1 MYNSIYPVNIKPY
14 VPPQNKKQVGASGEE
29 TSQNAALHRENRDIY
44 QSSKEN
50 KDTYKRQEYPNGQKS
65 QIDYSKNKVNIA
77 QIITDFRATEKAIGT
92 PDEVLEKVESYLSLA
107 EKESLEGSPNKKII
121 QTNLKNASTIL
132 DDFISKTLNKESN
145 VVNNWIDALFLQQVD
160 YKSDPNSINPDF
172 LVKLPGKDNSKALA
186 IAEKNKAEQTKAE
199 TSQTTPAQTET
210 APAALENSAAATS
223 PIKESKVYIPQDP
236 ELKKSFIQGKKYA
249 AINDSEKAL
258 AAFGVALSQANDLND
273 RQAASMVCYEI
284 GQIYDKAD
292 NLEEALKYY
301 NQTLENTADN
311 NLKARAY
318 YSMAQIYNDAVY
330 FEPAMNHYYAA
341 ISCAGETENFNAQ
354 SKALTDIAQM
364 YAERYDK
371 NNAITYMSVAKNIAA
386 ETKDNKTL
394 GAIYSKSGDTLKML
408 EENVSA
414 LNDYKES
421 ARFYEQAQSPAKVAK
436 NYEKAAFIMIKLGNT
451 SKADSLFAKAEKIA
465 ALAEC

>member
-14 VPPQNKKQVGASGEE
+14 VPAKNKQQVGASGEE
-29 TSQNAALHRENRDIY
+29 QSRNAGLQRENRDVY

-65 QIDYSKNKVNIA
+65 QIDYSKYKVNIA

-92 PDEVLEKVESYLSLA
+92 PDEILEKVETYLTLA

-132 DDFISKTLNKESN
+132 DDFISKTLNKDSN
-145 VVNNWIDALFLQQVD
+145 VVNKWIDALFEQQVE

-172 LVKLPGKDNSKALA
+172 LVKLPGKDNSKAIG
-186 IAEKNKAEQTKAE
+186 IAEKNKAEAAQAKEAQPSVQTPVQEEK
-199 TSQTTPAQTET
+199 T
-210 APAALENSAAATS
+210 AAVTS

-249 AINDSEKAL
+249 SINDSEKAL
-258 AAFGVALSQANDLND
+258 AAFGLALSQANDLND

-284 GQIYDKAD
+284 GQIYDKED

-301 NQTLENTADN
+301 NQALENTADN

-318 YSMAQIYNDAVY
+318 YSMAQIYDDVVY

-341 ISCAGETENFNAQ
+341 ISCAGEAENFNAQ

-364 YAERYDK
+364 YAQRYDK
-371 NNAITYMSVAKNIAA
+371 DHAVTYISAAKNIAA

-394 GAIYSKSGDTLKML
+394 GAIYSKAGDTLKML
-408 EENVSA
+408 EENISA
-414 LNDYKES
+414 LQDYKES

-436 NYEKAAFIMIKLGNT
+436 NYEKAAYVMMKLGNE
-451 SKADSLFAKAEKIA
+451 SKADSLLAKAQKIA
-465 ALAEC
+465 GITGQV

>member
-14 VPPQNKKQVGASGEE
+14 VPPQNKQQVGASGEE
-29 TSQNAALHRENRDIY
+29 ASQHSALHRENRDIY
-44 QSSKEN
+44 QPSKEN
-50 KDTYKRQEYPNGQKS
+50 KENYKRQEYPNGQKS

-107 EKESLEGSPNKKII
+107 EKESLENAPNKKII

-172 LVKLPGKDNSKALA
+172 LVKLPGKDNSKAIA
-186 IAEKNKAEQTKAE
+186 IAEKNKAEKSE
-199 TSQTTPAQTET
+199 TENASQNTAQTPAEQEKTT
-210 APAALENSAAATS
+210 LATS
-223 PIKESKVYIPQDP
+223 PIKETKVYIPQDP

-249 AINDSEKAL
+249 SINDSKKAL

-284 GQIYDKAD
+284 GQIYDKED

-301 NQTLENTADN
+301 NQSLENTADN

-318 YSMAQIYNDAVY
+318 YSMAQIYNDVVY

-341 ISCAGETENFNAQ
+341 ISCAGETDNFNAQ
-354 SKALTDIAQM
+354 SKALTDIARM

-371 NNAITYMSVAKNIAA
+371 NNAVTYIGVAKNIAA

-408 EENVSA
+408 EENISA

-421 ARFYEQAQSPAKVAK
+421 ARFYEQAHSPAKVAK
-436 NYEKAAFIMIKLGNT
+436 NYEKAAYVMMKLGNS
-451 SKADSLFAKAEKIA
+451 SKAESLFAKAEKIA
-465 ALAEC
+465 ASAKEA

>member
-1 MYNSIYPVNIKPY
+1 MYNSIYPINIKPY

-29 TSQNAALHRENRDIY
+29 PSQNPALNRENRDIY
-44 QSSKEN
+44 QPSKEN
-50 KDTYKRQEYPNGQKS
+50 KEKYKRQEYPNGQKS

-107 EKESLEGSPNKKII
+107 EKESLENAPNKKII

-172 LVKLPGKDNSKALA
+172 LVKLPGKDNSKAIA
-186 IAEKNKAEQTKAE
+186 IAEKNKAEAARGKEAASAAE
-199 TSQTTPAQTET
+199 TS
-210 APAALENSAAATS
+210 ALEEKTASVTS
-223 PIKESKVYIPQDP
+223 PVKESKVYIPQDP

-249 AINDSEKAL
+249 SINDSKKAL

-284 GQIYDKAD
+284 GQIYDKED

-301 NQTLENTADN
+301 NQSLENTSDN

-318 YSMAQIYNDAVY
+318 YSMAQIYNDVVY

-341 ISCAGETENFNAQ
+341 ISCAGETDNFNAQ
-354 SKALTDIAQM
+354 SKALTDIARM

-371 NNAITYMSVAKNIAA
+371 NNAVTYIDVAKNIAA

-408 EENVSA
+408 EENISA

-421 ARFYEQAQSPAKVAK
+421 ARFYEQAHSPAKVAK
-436 NYEKAAFIMIKLGNT
+436 NYEKAAYVMMKLGNS
-451 SKADSLFAKAEKIA
+451 SKAESLFAKAQKIA
-465 ALAEC
+465 GMTSD

>member
-29 TSQNAALHRENRDIY
+29 PSNNAALHRENRDVY

-92 PDEVLEKVESYLSLA
+92 PDDVLEKVESYLTLA

-132 DDFISKTLNKESN
+132 DDFISKTLNKDSN

-186 IAEKNKAEQTKAE
+186 IAEKNK
-199 TSQTTPAQTET
+199 TET
-210 APAALENSAAATS
+210 AQTKEAQPDAQTPVQEEKTAAATS

-318 YSMAQIYNDAVY
+318 YSMAQIYNDVVY

-364 YAERYDK
+364 YAQRYDK
-371 NNAITYMSVAKNIAA
+371 NNAVTYIGVAKNIAA

-408 EENVSA
+408 EENISA

-436 NYEKAAFIMIKLGNT
+436 NYEKAAYVMMKLGNS
-451 SKADSLFAKAEKIA
+451 SKADSLLAKAQKIS

>member
-1 MYNSIYPVNIKPY
+1 MYNSIYPINIKPY

-29 TSQNAALHRENRDIY
+29 PSQNPALNRENRDIY
-44 QSSKEN
+44 QPSKEN
-50 KDTYKRQEYPNGQKS
+50 KEKYKRQEYPNGQKS

-107 EKESLEGSPNKKII
+107 EKESLENAPNKKII

-172 LVKLPGKDNSKALA
+172 LVKLPGKDNSKAIA
-186 IAEKNKAEQTKAE
+186 IAEKNKAEAARGKEAAPAAE
-199 TSQTTPAQTET
+199 TS
-210 APAALENSAAATS
+210 ALEEKTASVTS
-223 PIKESKVYIPQDP
+223 PVKESKVYIPQDP

-249 AINDSEKAL
+249 SINDSKKAL

-284 GQIYDKAD
+284 GQIYDKED

-301 NQTLENTADN
+301 NQSLENTSDN

-318 YSMAQIYNDAVY
+318 YSMAQIYNDVVY

-341 ISCAGETENFNAQ
+341 ISCAGETDNFNAQ
-354 SKALTDIAQM
+354 SKALTDIARM

-371 NNAITYMSVAKNIAA
+371 NNAVTYIDVAKNIAA

-408 EENVSA
+408 EENISA

-421 ARFYEQAQSPAKVAK
+421 ARFYEQAHSPAKVAK
-436 NYEKAAFIMIKLGNT
+436 NYEKAAYVMMKLGNS
-451 SKADSLFAKAEKIA
+451 SKAESLFAKAQKIA
-465 ALAEC
+465 GMTSD